1 MTLKDLRIVFMG
13 TPDFAVASLEAL
25 VKAKC
30 NIVGVITAPD
40 KPAGRGMKMTESAV
54 KKFAVRKGLRVL
66 QPEKLKNPEFLDE
79 LRALNADLQIV
90 VAFRMLPESVWNMPP
105 LGTINLHGSLLP
117 QYRGA
122 APINWAVINGEKETG
137 VTTFKLKHEIDTGN
151 ILRQERFPI
160 GENDTAGEVHDK
172 MKEIGARVLVETVK
186 GIAEGTLEE
195 VPQSAVGSQQPAV
208 SSQQPAVSSQQSAAG
223 SQQPAAGNEQ
233 IPTEVSKI
241 SETDSRLT
249 THVSQLLHH
258 APKITTDTCRIH
270 WTKRIDEIHNL
281 IRGLSPYPAAFTE
294 LGDKT
299 IKIFRSEKESSFPS
313 SKPGRWESD
322 GKTYLKFAAKDGY
335 IHLKDVQLEGKKR
348 MSIEDFLR
356 GYRFG

>member
-1 MTLKDLRIVFMG
+1 MTDYRSLRIVFMG
-13 TPDFAVASLEAL
+13 TPEFAVASLDAL

-54 KKFAVRKGLRVL
+54 KRYSVRHHLKVL
-66 QPEKLKNPEFLDE
+66 QPEKLKNLQFLEE
-79 LRALNADLQIV
+79 LRSLNADLQIV

-137 VTTFKLKHEIDTGN
+137 VTTFKLKHEIDTGD
-151 ILRQERFPI
+151 ILLQESFLI
-160 GENDTAGEVHDK
+160 DENETAGDVHDK

-186 GIAEGTLEE
+186 GIADGSLHET
-195 VPQSAVGSQQPAV
+195 PQSSI
-208 SSQQPAVSSQQSAAG
+208 
-223 SQQPAAGNEQ
+223 GNHQ
-233 IPTEVSKI
+233 NP
-241 SETDSRLT
+241 ETNSPLT
-249 THVSQLLHH
+249 IDHSQLKH
-258 APKITTDTCRIH
+258 APKIFTQTCNIDWR
-270 WTKRIDEIHNL
+270 RSIDEIQNL
-281 IRGLSPYPAAFTE
+281 IRGLSPFPTAFTE

-299 IKIFRSEKESSFPS
+299 LKIFKSEKEPSFPT
-313 SKPGRWESD
+313 SKPGKWESD

-335 IHLKDVQLEGKKR
+335 ILLKDIQLEGKKR

>member
-1 MTLKDLRIVFMG
+1 MG
-13 TPDFAVASLEAL
+13 TPEFAVASLEAL

-40 KPAGRGMKMTESAV
+40 KQAGRGMKMTESAV
-54 KKFAVRKGLRVL
+54 KKYAVRHHLKVL
-66 QPEKLKNPEFLDE
+66 QPEKLKNFEFLEE
-79 LRALNADLQIV
+79 LRSLNADLQIV

-151 ILRQERFPI
+151 ILMQESFPI
-160 GENDTAGEVHDK
+160 DETETAGDVHDK
-172 MKEIGARVLVETVK
+172 MKEIGARVLVETIK
-186 GIAEGTLEE
+186 GIADGTLSESPQTTDDG
-195 VPQSAVGSQQPAV
+195 PQSPVV
-208 SSQQPAVSSQQSAAG
+208 SSQSSSL
-223 SQQPAAGNEQ
+223 
-233 IPTEVSKI
+233 K
-241 SETDSRLT
+241 
-249 THVSQLLHH
+249 H
-258 APKITTDTCRIH
+258 APKIFTETCNIDWR
-270 WTKRIDEIHNL
+270 RSIDEIQNL
-281 IRGLSPYPAAFTE
+281 IRGLSPFPGAFTE

-299 IKIFRSEKESSFPS
+299 IKIFKSEKELSLPT

-335 IHLKDVQLEGKKR
+335 ILLKDIQLEGKKR
-348 MSIEDFLR
+348 MLIEDFLR